1 MYTSF
6 RVADLR
12 IINSRK
18 LFAKNTDPKMRGIN
32 LIVTIFPIFIIL
44 TAIDTRLIVSS
55 VIGFTYND
63 FSIDL
68 NWTWSRA
75 ARDGNRYY

>member
-1 MYTSF
+1 
-6 RVADLR
+6 
-12 IINSRK
+12 
-18 LFAKNTDPKMRGIN
+18 MRWIN
-32 LIVTIFPIFIIL
+32 LIVTNFPIFIIL